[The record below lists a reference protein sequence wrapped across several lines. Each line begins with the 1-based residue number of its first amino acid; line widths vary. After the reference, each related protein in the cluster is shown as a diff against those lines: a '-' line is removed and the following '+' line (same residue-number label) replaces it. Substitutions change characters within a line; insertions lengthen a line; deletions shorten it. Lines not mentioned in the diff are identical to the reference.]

1 MAALRSDHGTY
12 RVFRVLQ
19 VNKVEL
25 KAENI
30 RPNDEKVE
38 EESGMVVPTTPEA
51 CKETMEKINKFVKD
65 VSGSCRQTE
74 PGSGTSE
81 TDRGQ
86 HAVF

>member
-1 MAALRSDHGTY
+1 M
-12 RVFRVLQ
+12 
-19 VNKVEL
+19 EL

-74 PGSGTSE
+74 PGVERARPTEANTPFFDCVQSMWSNLKLIN
-81 TDRGQ
+81 
-86 HAVF
+86 V